1 MGAVHGVL
9 LFIHPFRE
17 GNGRT
22 ARLLAN
28 LMLEQ
33 QGHERLRWELVD
45 EAAFPR
51 YVAAVQQSGL
61 GNYAPMQAL
70 MRTLSPG

>member
-1 MGAVHGVL
+1 MHGEL

-33 QGHERLRWELVD
+33 QDHERLRWEMID
-45 EAAFPR
+45 EAGFPR

-61 GNYAPMQAL
+61 GNYKPMQAL
-70 MRTLSPG
+70 MRSLYPG